1 MHGVGTMC
9 ALRMLGQA
17 QRVSQAAGAD
27 PRARMNSFKQLSF
40 AEKIH
45 PTFW

>member
-40 AEKIH
+40 AGENS
-45 PTFW
+45 PQRW